1 MFSTTVTYGS
11 FNKGRR
17 LALDAEEAVLLL
29 TDLWLN
35 YFEYAP
41 RSSPD
46 WEVQALRS
54 DIVLVTAV
62 TETMRIVPSATHPDA
77 KRMADCLLAA
87 AQGSS
92 RTLYRKA
99 LAERLTR
106 YMSLRC
112 MPAGTVDRK
121 IAQELAI
128 LFKSLQ
134 LEGCPRDVVYAIV
147 QVWKDS
153 ASLTDG
159 VNMGVF
165 CAQLLTLFHCCCLV
179 DFRYLTWAIRAGAV
193 PLLLKSARKRARE
206 ATRILGVEPFLL
218 RLMRVQMVHRNFM
231 RVLRRYAG
239 SVMVGQRD
247 DRHWVE
253 NFISDYH
260 KHVQDLKIVDAWLPT
275 AARCRNPACT
285 TTSADKPPK
294 KCVCNFET
302 YCSRQCQQMCWSEHI
317 QLCGRYRNMFGNSFS
332 VPSYKYTS
340 IVARRRIPESRT
352 SVLADIAALRART
365 ELSNAKGDIVVFVDF
380 SQGNDPAANDL
391 HTDPLKKKS
400 ISVKMLPRA
409 SAAAAG
415 QILVQAQMPLGGCAA
430 ASAIFGKF
438 REESLEVGEIDTDTF
453 QT

>member
-239 SVMVGQRD
+239 SVM
-247 DRHWVE
+247 
-253 NFISDYH
+253 
-260 KHVQDLKIVDAWLPT
+260 HVQDLKIVDAWLPT

-317 QLCGRYRNMFGNSFS
+317 QLCGRYGTCSLQVHLDSR
-332 VPSYKYTS
+332 PTAY
-340 IVARRRIPESRT
+340 PESRT